1 MLQQHALPGMQL
13 KVCKRNTLDN
23 AAPGAIVGDG
33 CAAAIDVGQ
42 RMPDEIGAAQAAS
55 GARAALAAA
64 SSGLTKV
71 GRR

>member
-55 GARAALAAA
+55 GARAAAH
-64 SSGLTKV
+64 
-71 GRR
+71 